1 MTDGQDET
9 PGLSVTVLGCCG
21 SFPGAGG
28 ACSGYLVDDG
38 TTRLWLDAGS
48 GTMANLQKHVA
59 LADVDALVLSHEH
72 PDHWQDLEGLVIAL
86 EYHLKRKGFPVYAPA
101 GLRERTYQP
110 GGPWIAWHDVADG
123 DRVAVGGLELTFSR
137 TDHGPETLAVRV
149 DGAAAGATGSIGYSA
164 DTGPG
169 WSLEAL
175 GEGLGLALCEATVPA
190 ADEGKM
196 QHLSARQ
203 AGSSA
208 RAAGARQLV
217 LTHLWPTLDPQR
229 SRAEGADAF
238 GAPVEVA
245 STGARYAVAHSEAA
259 HSEVAP

>member
-1 MTDGQDET
+1 MGVGVTET
-9 PGLSVTVLGCCG
+9 SLSVTVLGCCG

-48 GTMANLQKHVA
+48 GTMANLQKHVS
-59 LADVDALVLSHEH
+59 LDDVDALVLSHEH

-86 EYHLKRKGFPVYAPA
+86 KHVTGRTGFPVYAPA
-101 GLRERTYQP
+101 GLRGHTYHP
-110 GGPWIAWHDVADG
+110 TEPAIAWHDVTDG
-123 DRVAVGGLELTFSR
+123 DRVEVGTLALSFSR
-137 TDHGPETLAVRV
+137 TDHPPETLAVRV
-149 DGAAAGATGSIGYSA
+149 DAAGGGALAYSA

-175 GEGLGLALCEATVPA
+175 GSGIDLALCEATVPIA
-190 ADEGKM
+190 QEGRM

-203 AGSSA
+203 AGASA
-208 RAAGARQLV
+208 RAAGVRHLV
-217 LTHLWPTLDPQR
+217 LTHLWPMLDPEE
-229 SRAEGADAF
+229 SRADGADAF

-245 STGARYAVAHSEAA
+245 STGARFAVAVAA
-259 HSEVAP
+259 G

>member
-1 MTDGQDET
+1 MGVGLTNVAESGGQ
-9 PGLSVTVLGCCG
+9 LSVTVLGCCG

-48 GTMANLQKHVA
+48 GTMANLQTHVS
-59 LADVDALVLSHEH
+59 LDQVDALVLSHEH

-86 EYHLKRKGFPVYAPA
+86 KHVTGATGFPVYAPA
-101 GLRERTYQP
+101 GLRDRTYHP
-110 GGPWIAWHDVADG
+110 TEPWLSWHDVTDG
-123 DRVAVGGLELTFSR
+123 DRVEVGTLSLTFSR

-149 DGAAAGATGSIGYSA
+149 DGAGGALGYSA

-175 GEGLGLALCEATVPA
+175 GGGLDLALCEATIPISE
-190 ADEGKM
+190 EGKL

-203 AGSSA
+203 AGSCA
-208 RAAGARQLV
+208 RDAGVRHLV
-217 LTHLWPTLDPQR
+217 LTHLWPTLEPEASR
-229 SRAEGADAF
+229 SDGAEAF

-245 STGARYAVAHSEAA
+245 STGARYAVVPA
-259 HSEVAP
+259 

>member
-1 MTDGQDET
+1 MDGDQSG
-9 PGLSVTVLGCCG
+9 PAQGLSVTVLGCCG

-48 GTMANLQKHVA
+48 GTMANLQKHVS
-59 LADVDALVLSHEH
+59 LDEVDALVLSHEH

-86 EYHLKRKGFPVYAPA
+86 KHVTGRKGFPVYAPA
-101 GLRERTYQP
+101 GLRQHTYHP
-110 GGPWIAWHDVADG
+110 TESWIEWNDVTDG
-123 DRVAVGGLELTFSR
+123 DEVEVGRLALTFSR
-137 TDHGPETLAVRV
+137 TDHPPETLAVRV
-149 DGAAAGATGSIGYSA
+149 EGSGGALGYSA

-175 GEGLGLALCEATVPA
+175 GEGLDLALCEATVPLSE
-190 ADEGKM
+190 EGKL

-208 RAAGARQLV
+208 RAAGVRRLV
-217 LTHLWPTLDPQR
+217 LTHLWPMLDPHVSQADG
-229 SRAEGADAF
+229 SDAF
-238 GAPVEVA
+238 GAPVDVA
-245 STGARYAVAHSEAA
+245 SVDARYQVGAA
-259 HSEVAP
+259 R